1 MMFYRLKLPPKF
13 CLASLKTL
21 HFERVAFD
29 NEELA
34 SLFSNCPVLKHLT
47 LKNCNRKTAL
57 KIDAKNSQLE
67 NLDIDEDSGDEADGV
82 PEFEI
87 FAPNLL
93 TLNFFGKPKRSKYI
107 AMNLK
112 SLVSVNFN
120 FLYPSKFTAFWKTQ
134 LIIYGKLLEDFWM
147 FIDDF
152 LHAKVLKLSCWCTM
166 SLSFKE
172 ILGISGSPSVSV
184 TDLTFETEFWKCNL
198 SGLVYV
204 LRDFSKLEVLTIN
217 VMRNHDNKSGD
228 FYKEEKSGI
237 NAYWKPDDSS
247 VLGLQQHLKTVKIN
261 GFLGSLDT
269 SAEFETTTESILNAR
284 DTEFVFVKFLLRNL
298 TELETMIITI
308 TEELDNFPALKKLD
322 ILSQLSSRLLA
333 FSKSSRKAQILI
345 NPDQLTD
352 A

>member
-1 MMFYRLKLPPKF
+1 MRGSKASCISMDRLSKKKHSLCSDGFDRCLSKLPDNLLLRILSLLQMKDRVRTG
-13 CLASLKTL
+13 CLSTRWKNLWKPISNIDFTQTNMHKTPELIAAIDKTL
-21 HFERVAFD
+21 SYHD
-29 NEELA
+29 
-34 SLFSNCPVLKHLT
+34 VL
-47 LKNCNRKTAL
+47 
-57 KIDAKNSQLE
+57 Q
-67 NLDIDEDSGDEADGV
+67 
-82 PEFEI
+82 
-87 FAPNLL
+87 
-93 TLNFFGKPKRSKYI
+93 
-107 AMNLK
+107 
-112 SLVSVNFN
+112 
-120 FLYPSKFTAFWKTQ
+120 
-134 LIIYGKLLEDFWM
+134 
-147 FIDDF
+147 
-152 LHAKVLKLSCWCTM
+152 